1 MTETSVLHSCIA
13 TDLHYADKLV
23 YMSNVVFKNEE
34 KISRSEISDNIRK
47 IADGIDKGEI
57 NLKAGEEAITLM
69 PSSSCEFEIKVEEE
83 ADGELSLELEIEWNK
98 EGEDAD
104 LEIG

>member
-1 MTETSVLHSCIA
+1 MHFCIG
-13 TDLHYADKLV
+13 TDLHSADKTV

-47 IADGIDKGEI
+47 IADGVEKGEI
-57 NLKAGEEAITLM
+57 NLKAGDDSVQLR

-83 ADGELSLELEIEWNK
+83 TDGELSLEMEIEWYSD
-98 EGEDAD
+98 GEDAD